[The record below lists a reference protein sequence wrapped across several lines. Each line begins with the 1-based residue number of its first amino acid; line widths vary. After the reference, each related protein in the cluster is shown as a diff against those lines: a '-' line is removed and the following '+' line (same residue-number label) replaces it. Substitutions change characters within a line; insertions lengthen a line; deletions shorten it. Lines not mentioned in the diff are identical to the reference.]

1 MFKLCRN
8 GWKNF
13 LLLCQQS
20 WDLALFSSKK
30 LLFKAF
36 FLSLLDI
43 QNFLLLSTLEGSCS
57 FVNWCEFCHY
67 SSSLQPCFPSKPKE
81 KLLELNK
88 PWHSVR
94 SVLCKHCHCWLQRA
108 AFSPRLQLKGFVR
121 CVGEQNQSAKSLK
134 QTQVKTRPGWVA
146 GWKGSEGQ
154 SWCRSCVDKRW
165 GWCKHFMWSV
175 LGLERG

>member
-43 QNFLLLSTLEGSCS
+43 QNFLLLSTPEGSCS

-67 SSSLQPCFPSKPKE
+67 SSSLHSCFPSKPKE
-81 KLLELNK
+81 KPLELNK

-108 AFSPRLQLKGFVR
+108 AKRICEVCRRTKSISKIPKANP
-121 CVGEQNQSAKSLK
+121 GED
-134 QTQVKTRPGWVA
+134 KTWLSSRMEGLRR
-146 GWKGSEGQ
+146 SELVQ
-154 SWCRSCVDKRW
+154 K
-165 GWCKHFMWSV
+165 
-175 LGLERG
+175 LRG